1 MIAWLMGQR
10 KSSGGSIARD
20 SACDSR
26 RDVLAARRDRC
37 VAIFLKFLRED
48 VSKMPRHPRIIR
60 NGQLGLSMPP
70 TPTET
75 FDDEGDTPAQ
85 PPSALKTEKEA
96 RLERGTGLLKKG
108 QFEEAAK
115 AFEEAIAA
123 DATDA
128 RAHNRLSLA
137 LKKQGEAALEL
148 DAAAASGHF
157 EAARKACDEAIRLD
171 PARFAH
177 RADKFEALR
186 ARARAHAHSPVCG
199 RRHRAR
205 HPPQRARLRRA
216 TAPRGPP
223 RRHSAPV
230 AARASRRAAP
240 LGRFTR

>member
-1 MIAWLMGQR
+1 
-10 KSSGGSIARD
+10 
-20 SACDSR
+20 
-26 RDVLAARRDRC
+26 
-37 VAIFLKFLRED
+37 
-48 VSKMPRHPRIIR
+48 
-60 NGQLGLSMPP
+60 MPP

-157 EAARKACDEAIRLD
+157 EAARKA
-171 PARFAH
+171 
-177 RADKFEALR
+177 
-186 ARARAHAHSPVCG
+186 
-199 RRHRAR
+199 
-205 HPPQRARLRRA
+205 
-216 TAPRGPP
+216 
-223 RRHSAPV
+223 
-230 AARASRRAAP
+230 
-240 LGRFTR
+240 